1 MFQSTHLWNIGRHSI
16 KNVVLHPRR
25 FWAPNIDFLLQDRD
39 SFQVTNK
46 HSPSKVF
53 YAMKAMT
60 SKNWH
65 FYTSWNLPELLCN
78 YSANW
83 QYLRSTVKRK
93 LTLWKYVKVSS
104 WYKVTSSFSCISCN
118 AHYKYKIKCTSSSFI
133 KYALTS
139 MNSKHDGT
147 GWSRHKTSLSWQK
160 PGEEPHTNSFQSTP
174 HFPWI
179 LCQKPVP
186 HLLAIEHLLKGRVLW
201 FGPPHVKHIYVDI
214 YVLLW

>member
-16 KNVVLHPRR
+16 KNMALHPRR

-65 FYTSWNLPELLCN
+65 FYTSWNLPELFCN

-93 LTLWKYVKVSS
+93 LMLWKYVKVSS
-104 WYKVTSSFSCISCN
+104 WYKVTSSFSCIPASHFFMHQWN
-118 AHYKYKIKCTSSSFI
+118 LHVMLVINTKSIVQ
-133 KYALTS
+133 ALLLLS
-139 MNSKHDGT
+139 MPWPVWIPNMMVQGDQDTKHHCPDKNQVRNPT
-147 GWSRHKTSLSWQK
+147 PIHFSRLHTFLEFYVRSLS
-160 PGEEPHTNSFQSTP
+160 
-174 HFPWI
+174 
-179 LCQKPVP
+179 
-186 HLLAIEHLLKGRVLW
+186 
-201 FGPPHVKHIYVDI
+201 HIC
-214 YVLLW
+214 WP